1 MLSDFSQALAY
12 ELYKVCRFFLGY
24 YSCLGMS
31 WAPINI
37 CLIHIFQ
44 SLHLTRKTETSG
56 PRVFRLVVSRAVLEE
71 VGIPLLD
78 SAGLTQRTGDTARTN
93 SQANVALD
101 YDVTTAHKTD
111 M

>member
-1 MLSDFSQALAY
+1 M
-12 ELYKVCRFFLGY
+12 
-24 YSCLGMS
+24 
-31 WAPINI
+31 
-37 CLIHIFQ
+37 
-44 SLHLTRKTETSG
+44 HLTLRTETSG
-56 PRVFRLVVSRAVLEE
+56 PRVFRLVVPRAVLEE

-78 SAGLTQRTGDTARTN
+78 SAGLMQRSGDTARTN